1 VPAPAAPMRRTT
13 VNANLAVRLADRS
26 ELIETGSITQ
36 LGAAPSLRGI
46 AELGSFLQ
54 SATGEAA

>member
-1 VPAPAAPMRRTT
+1 MRRTT